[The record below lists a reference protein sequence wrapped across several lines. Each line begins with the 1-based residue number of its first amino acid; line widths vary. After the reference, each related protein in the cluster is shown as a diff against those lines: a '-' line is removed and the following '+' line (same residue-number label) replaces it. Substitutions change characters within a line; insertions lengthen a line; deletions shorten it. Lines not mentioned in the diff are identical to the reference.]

1 MPHVHEKIDF
11 VVDVFMVYKNK
22 VLIRRHDK
30 YDKWLAVGGHIE
42 LNEDPNLAAVREVKE
57 EVGLD
62 VELVGKSLKLGNKE
76 WSFYRELIPPRYM
89 NIHDISSTHQHI
101 SLVYFAKSTS
111 DRVVEEE
118 IEKSKGYKWFTK
130 QDLEENKEG
139 LSEPIKFYALKALE
153 ELGE

>member
-11 VVDVFMVYKNK
+11 VADVFVVYKDK
-22 VLIRRHDK
+22 VLIRKHDK
-30 YDKWLAVGGHIE
+30 YNKWLAVGGHIE
-42 LNEDPNLAAVREVKE
+42 LDEDPNHAAIREVKE

-62 VELVGKSLKLGNKE
+62 VELVGKSLKLENKE
-76 WSFYRELIPPRYM
+76 WSSYRELIPPRYM

-111 DRVVEEE
+111 DKVVDEGK
-118 IEKSKGYKWFTK
+118 EKSKGYKWFTK

-139 LSEPIKFYALKALE
+139 LSEPIRLYALKVLE

>member
-1 MPHVHEKIDF
+1 MPHIHEKIDF
-11 VVDVFMVYKNK
+11 VADVFVVHEDK

-42 LNEDPNLAAVREVKE
+42 LDEDPNLAAVREVKE

-62 VELVGKSLKLGNKE
+62 VELVGESPQLRNKE
-76 WSFYRELIPPRYM
+76 WSSYRELIPPRYM

-101 SLVYFAKSTS
+101 SLIYFAKSIS
-111 DRVVEEE
+111 DKVVNEGAER
-118 IEKSKGYKWFTK
+118 SRGYKWFTK
-130 QDLEENKEG
+130 PDLEKNKEKI
-139 LSEPIKFYALKALE
+139 SESIKFYALKALE